1 MLLKISAVMLPFGML
16 CADSTCGVFP
26 GGRRSFDTLV
36 AQIAEL
42 EMLASSERSLTGVC
56 LCCHVVKCIVAR
68 LPAGQGLPLAI

>member
-1 MLLKISAVMLPFGML
+1 MLLKISAVMFPFGML
-16 CADSTCGVFP
+16 CADSTRGVCP

-56 LCCHVVKCIVAR
+56 LCCHVVKHIVAGS
-68 LPAGQGLPLAI
+68 PAGQGLPLAI